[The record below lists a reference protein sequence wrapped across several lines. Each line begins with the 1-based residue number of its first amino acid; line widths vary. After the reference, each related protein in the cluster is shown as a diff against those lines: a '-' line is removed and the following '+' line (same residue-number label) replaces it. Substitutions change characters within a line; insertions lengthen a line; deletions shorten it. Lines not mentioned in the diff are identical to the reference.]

1 MNIAL
6 LLIVLSL
13 VISAAGI
20 IYVGLMRNRYGARL
34 NILFIMLIFLFVGII
49 QNVAVFH
56 ATQHIFN
63 KDISLIL
70 WKISIITRI
79 CSLIFLSSIHRF
91 ILDYNRIKLLTSFY
105 FSILA
110 GIILG
115 LLFIPDSILITE
127 KEGLYS
133 YAINNYFL
141 IGCILLFDISLI
153 FLILYVQLRNFP
165 KIRNRKLG
173 YFHSL
178 LIANICLVIL
188 LDSIFIVFQITIIKD
203 LYLILYIIGAAL
215 VFFALIK
222 TPDMFVSLTN
232 QIYDFII
239 FHRSGILLYSYNIE
253 SDIESNNSILRGSI
267 LIGINHILS
276 NFIDKKDQLNLIKM
290 KDRDLI
296 LEYENN
302 LDYALLLIVDRKT
315 SIIEKAVYK
324 FMDKFNEMNS
334 DKLKGLNGLIDVSEF
349 GNTKNLIVENFSA
362 FL

>member
-34 NILFIMLIFLFVGII
+34 NILFIILIFFFVGII
-49 QNVAVFH
+49 QNVTVFL
-56 ATQHIFN
+56 ATQPIFN
-63 KDISLIL
+63 KDIALIL

-91 ILDYNRIKLLTSFY
+91 ILEYNKIKLLTSFY

-115 LLFIPDSILITE
+115 LLFIPDSISITE

-133 YAINNYFL
+133 FAINNYFL
-141 IGCILLFDISLI
+141 IVCILLFDISLI
-153 FLILYVQLRNFP
+153 FLIWYVQLRNFP
-165 KIRNRKLG
+165 KIRKKKLG
-173 YFHSL
+173 YFHSF
-178 LIANICLVIL
+178 LIVNICLVIL

-215 VFFALIK
+215 VFIALIK
-222 TPDMFVSLTN
+222 TPNMFVSLTN
-232 QIYDFII
+232 RIYDFIV
-239 FHRSGILLYSYNIE
+239 FHRSGVMLFSYKVSN
-253 SDIESNNSILRGSI
+253 SNNSILKGSI
-267 LIGINHILS
+267 LIGISHILS
-276 NFIDKKDQLNLIKM
+276 NFRDKKDQLNLIKM

-296 LEYENN
+296 FEYDSN
-302 LDYALLLIVDRKT
+302 LNYALLLIVDRKT
-315 SIIEKAVYK
+315 SIISSAVYK
-324 FMDKFNEMNS
+324 FIVKFNELNYN
-334 DKLKGLNGLIDVSEF
+334 KLKNLNGLIDVSEF
-349 GNTKNLIVENFSA
+349 KNTKNLVIEYFSPY
-362 FL
+362 L